1 MKPEP
6 DFPQPSTVQ
15 SAPDK
20 LKTFLEKYAEKSI
33 SFVLQRSPTRGVRK
47 VLLWAKL
54 ESKDDATSLGD
65 VVTARAQSDLEET
78 GKDYPYRIELE
89 VTGEGNARE
98 PLKVDCRFKLLPQSD
113 TQPEVSEEESET
125 EATALDEMK
134 YTLREVRYLVGDLRH
149 MLNENHSDLRL
160 QNETI
165 ASMGTAALSRDSES
179 QARIHQLLEEGAQ
192 NRLKIRELEV
202 EEKEIDQKTTM
213 QRELMDLLKPAVEA
227 GVEQYMGKKNQATI
241 DSATKP
247 SAEDS
252 KPDQKKEDDP
262 EHPLALAAEALW
274 ETLQS
279 DQWFKI
285 HEVLDR
291 DQVQAFQKVCS
302 AKTDEKTAEL
312 FQAFHADLSK
322 IQFADL
328 KAVLDRDQKG
338 LIVQLYLAAKRIGRA
353 VETQT
358 EDSPAL
364 NPETERE
371 KDPPA
376 QD

>member
-20 LKTFLEKYAEKSI
+20 LKTFLERHAEKSI
-33 SFVLQRSPTRGVRK
+33 SFVLQRCPTRGARK

-54 ESKDDATSLGD
+54 ESKDDASSIAD
-65 VVTARAQSDLEET
+65 VITARAQSDLEET

-113 TQPEVSEEESET
+113 TQPEVSEDEDEA

-165 ASMGTAALSRDSES
+165 ASMGTAALTRDAES
-179 QARIHQLLEEGAQ
+179 QARIHQLLEETAQ

-202 EEKEIDQKTTM
+202 EEKEIDQKGTM
-213 QRELMDLLKPAVEA
+213 QKELMDLLKPAVEA
-227 GVEQYMGKKNQATI
+227 GVEQYMGKKNAATVK
-241 DSATKP
+241 SATGP
-247 SAEDS
+247 SSEDS
-252 KPDQKKEDDP
+252 KPDQKKEDEP

-274 ETLQS
+274 ETLRS

-285 HEVLDR
+285 SEVLELPGFPRGPEQNPVYGSKGGFGSGSKGSDR
-291 DQVQAFQKVCS
+291 S
-302 AKTDEKTAEL
+302 AV
-312 FQAFHADLSK
+312 SGG
-322 IQFADL
+322 
-328 KAVLDRDQKG
+328 KAYRQ
-338 LIVQLYLAAKRIGRA
+338 GR
-353 VETQT
+353 
-358 EDSPAL
+358 
-364 NPETERE
+364 
-371 KDPPA
+371 
-376 QD
+376 